1 LPGSYTARLT
11 ADGKSYTAPFT
22 VKMDP
27 RVQISAASLEKK
39 FQLEMRLASLL
50 SATSKA
56 VMQAGSIREPLEKLS
71 QQATGTAHDSIQA
84 FQTKLAAL
92 LAAPSGFAAAP
103 TAEVTLTQVNGQV
116 AVLYGQVWQVDAEPT
131 ATQSEAI
138 AATEPD
144 VSDAMK
150 RWNAL
155 KTLDLPALNH
165 ELRAANLPEVQIESD
180 PHEADT
186 GMDMDEE

>member
-1 LPGSYTARLT
+1 MSNPKQQRQRRLQREQAAIDRRLHAAAGPNLGGPLLQRARIGYEWSERDHGVVHGGMGMIARLVQ
-11 ADGKSYTAPFT
+11 AVGVAKEINAS
-22 VKMDP
+22 VKLLKVHRPYHESDHVLNIAYNALCGGT
-27 RVQISAASLEKK
+27 RLEDT
-39 FQLEMRLASLL
+39 ETRRN
-50 SATSKA
+50 T
-56 VMQAGSIREPLEKLS
+56 
-71 QQATGTAHDSIQA
+71 TGI
-84 FQTKLAAL
+84 FL
-92 LAAPSGFAAAP
+92 
-103 TAEVTLTQVNGQV
+103 
-116 AVLYGQVWQVDAEPT
+116 
-131 ATQSEAI
+131 EAI